1 MLLPLAVPTHSR
13 VLWLTV
19 DGWWMQNGHKAP
31 VGKHP
36 FVRISM
42 VPTSSLEDIKTWLT
56 EFCELTYTE
65 TANNLRWEKLI
76 PEVVRQPD
84 FYADEYADGE
94 SKLSGWDHLIMLV
107 APEMMQLDDSEQE
120 ESGSAYSASDF
131 DADEDDDE
139 DEYDEAVDDDADAS
153 EYEESD
159 DDGVDEEA
167 DDWDTLEK
175 TALEGGRCCF
185 RGVLHCDVS
194 HLLLAVAC
202 RGPKKAWPVGRNGP
216 RR

>member
-1 MLLPLAVPTHSR
+1 MRSATTSRRFRSLR

-107 APEMMQLDDSEQE
+107 APEMMQLDDS
-120 ESGSAYSASDF
+120 
-131 DADEDDDE
+131 
-139 DEYDEAVDDDADAS
+139 V
-153 EYEESD
+153 
-159 DDGVDEEA
+159 
-167 DDWDTLEK
+167 
-175 TALEGGRCCF
+175 
-185 RGVLHCDVS
+185 VLV
-194 HLLLAVAC
+194 LVVEMMRENKL
-202 RGPKKAWPVGRNGP
+202 
-216 RR
+216 